1 MAYQKPM
8 IVFDLDDTLHMRSA
22 PFADA
27 VQELCHVDDPGQL
40 EKMFADF
47 RNIGVA
53 YFHQWDTGEI
63 DEQEMYI
70 LRTIDAFALYG
81 YTFTREEAW
90 HFHKTYEKYLQ
101 RIRPAEGIAEALQT
115 AVELRLP
122 MGILTNGS
130 PVRQRNK
137 IRALGLT
144 KWIPEEYIAVS
155 LELGVHKPDPR
166 VFALYREKIR
176 RLNAPGTEP
185 ADSLQAEELPEA
197 AQTGRETESALL
209 CRDVMPPDTWWYVG
223 DLYENDIEPA
233 AKDGWHTIWVQREED
248 RHVTRTVEPDFVVK
262 DGYELEQV
270 FRQIGMLREQ
280 ASG

>member
-1 MAYQKPM
+1 MEHPNPK

-22 PFADA
+22 PFANA
-27 VQELCHVDDPGQL
+27 VQELCHIADPGQL
-40 EKMFADF
+40 QKMFADF
-47 RNIGVA
+47 RSIGVA
-53 YFHQWDTGEI
+53 YFHQWDAGEI

-101 RIRPAEGIAEALQT
+101 RIRPAEGIEEALQT
-115 AVELRLP
+115 AVDLHMP

-176 RLNAPGTEP
+176 
-185 ADSLQAEELPEA
+185 SLHA
-197 AQTGRETESALL
+197 AQREQAGLLQTEEQQEYA
-209 CRDVMPPDTWWYVG
+209 WWYVG

-248 RHVTRTVEPDFVVK
+248 RHVARSVEPDYIVK
-262 DGYELEQV
+262 DGYELEKV
-270 FRQIGMLREQ
+270 FRKIGMIREQ
-280 ASG
+280 ATG

>member
-1 MAYQKPM
+1 
-8 IVFDLDDTLHMRSA
+8 
-22 PFADA
+22 
-27 VQELCHVDDPGQL
+27 
-40 EKMFADF
+40 
-47 RNIGVA
+47 
-53 YFHQWDTGEI
+53 
-63 DEQEMYI
+63 MYI

-101 RIRPAEGIAEALQT
+101 RIRPAEGIEEALQT
-115 AVELRLP
+115 AVDLHMT

-176 RLNAPGTEP
+176 
-185 ADSLQAEELPEA
+185 SLHA
-197 AQTGRETESALL
+197 AQREQAGLLQTEEQQEYA
-209 CRDVMPPDTWWYVG
+209 WWYVG

-248 RHVTRTVEPDFVVK
+248 RHVARSVEPDYIVK
-262 DGYELEQV
+262 DGYELEKV
-270 FRQIGMLREQ
+270 FRKIGMIREQ
-280 ASG
+280 ATG